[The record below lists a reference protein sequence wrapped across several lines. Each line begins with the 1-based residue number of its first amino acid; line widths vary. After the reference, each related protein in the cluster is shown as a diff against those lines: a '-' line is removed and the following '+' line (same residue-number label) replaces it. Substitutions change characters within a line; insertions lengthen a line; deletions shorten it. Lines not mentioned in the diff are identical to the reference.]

1 MMLKQLNIY
10 IEKKKKKIDTCGT
23 IIKDLILSH
32 QKSGE
37 EKEVRA
43 EEVVK
48 VTIAKT
54 SRSWQET

>member
-1 MMLKQLNIY
+1 MR
-10 IEKKKKKIDTCGT
+10 KKIDTCGT

-37 EKEVRA
+37 EKKVRA
-43 EEVVK
+43 EEVVE

-54 SRSWQET
+54 PQSWQET